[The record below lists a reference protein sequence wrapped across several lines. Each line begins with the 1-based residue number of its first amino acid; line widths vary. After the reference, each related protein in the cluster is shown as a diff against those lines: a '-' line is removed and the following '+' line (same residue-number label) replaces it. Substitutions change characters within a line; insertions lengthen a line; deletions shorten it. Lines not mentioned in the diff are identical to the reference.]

1 MIKQHR
7 EMEPGELVAAGSLQH
22 QSVDSSVGR
31 DLAPSNLQLPL
42 FLFAK
47 LPGWKLQTVTLLCGL
62 HPCPAPPS
70 GISTTANCS
79 WLWYPPTP
87 QFLMHFSQTAGSMH
101 PLLTSNNVN
110 SFLAIV
116 DVFMFKVRL
125 RTEPISAKIELL
137 LN

>member
-31 DLAPSNLQLPL
+31 DLALSNLQLPL

-47 LPGWKLQTVTLLCGL
+47 LPGWKLQAVTLLCGL

-79 WLWYPPTP
+79 
-87 QFLMHFSQTAGSMH
+87 
-101 PLLTSNNVN
+101 
-110 SFLAIV
+110 LAV
-116 DVFMFKVRL
+116 VPSHS
-125 RTEPISAKIELL
+125 PISYVFLPDSWINAPLVDF
-137 LN
+137 